1 MRSATVVNWI
11 VVIFVVPGLY
21 GVEANQ
27 IPHHHRREHF
37 YVASTDSEQKESDS
51 AALDELIYSIE
62 RASLPG
68 LQSAT
73 VATTEP
79 PEPQEVVTD
88 PPGAR
93 RGVM

>member
-1 MRSATVVNWI
+1 MGSATVVNWI
-11 VVIFVVPGLY
+11 VVILALPVLY
-21 GVEANQ
+21 SAEVNQ

-62 RASLPG
+62 RASLPS
-68 LQSAT
+68 LQP
-73 VATTEP
+73 VATTAEP
-79 PEPQEVVTD
+79 SESQEVVSD